1 MSELYVYPEDDGI
14 TEMQELFEQMKTI
27 ATREA
32 IKKIEDE
39 KKIEKMKQYRREYR
53 EKNKEKVK
61 QSNERWLEKNKEKML
76 EKRKE
81 KITCKECGGTFRKD
95 GYNRHCLTQK
105 HKIAIAI
112 KNSPY
117 RKK

>member
-14 TEMQELFEQMKTI
+14 TEMQDLFKQMVTV
-27 ATREA
+27 ATQNALHNKEV
-32 IKKIEDE
+32 E
-39 KKIEKMKQYRREYR
+39 KNKEKMKEYR
-53 EKNKEKVK
+53 KEYRQKNKEKVK
-61 QSNERWLEKNKEKML
+61 ESNDKWLEKNKAKML
-76 EKRKE
+76 EKRKI
-81 KITCKECGGTFRKD
+81 KMTCPECGGVFRKD
-95 GYNRHCLTQK
+95 NWNRHILTQK

>member
-14 TEMQELFEQMKTI
+14 EEMQDLFESMVSI

-32 IKKIEDE
+32 VKK
-39 KKIEKMKQYRREYR
+39 EKMREYR
-53 EKNKEKVK
+53 KEYRQKNKEKVK
-61 QSNERWLEKNKEKML
+61 ESNQKWLEKNKEKML
-76 EKRKE
+76 EKRKI
-81 KITCKECGGTFRKD
+81 KMTCQECGGTFRKD
-95 GYNRHCLTQK
+95 GWNRHCLTQK
-105 HKIAIAI
+105 HKLAIAI